1 MLTALSALPAPLKFD
16 PAPASAP
23 RPGATVE
30 GDNSFASLIRRQAGQ
45 RLDAPSPADPPA
57 LAAPVSAAAA
67 TSMPRPV
74 VEALASRPPMPGQ
87 AADEP
92 SPLPPSAAAA
102 AAAAASATGTIAG
115 TATATATATDTAGAI
130 TASASAGSD
139 STQPSPAPTR
149 PDHATAAAARAK
161 APSSAGR
168 VDTPR
173 SLAARIAQADSLAAN
188 RSPRERKPGT
198 APAAEVSAELATTGA
213 AGLPPP
219 LADTGPT
226 GLVGKGAGAAAQD
239 PGAAPQPAP
248 GLPLDLTALPAAQ
261 APAAT
266 GAPAGTGVDK
276 AVNTGQ
282 IGPGLTPARL
292 PATTSAAGGAVAN
305 AAGSAVA
312 SAASSA
318 VASTAGS
325 AVASAVASAQVKRP
339 AASLPPA
346 QPLGDVP
353 GPAIAVPGSP
363 APTHARNAKVSA
375 LSAGPPGQGADAAVA
390 AASAPARPF
399 GQAPEPASEGP
410 SEQRQR
416 SPGGPSAL
424 PAAQHSELAAAAL
437 SGAWRPGPAPAAG
450 EIPAAPAESHPP
462 SRRASP
468 GLDRSGPEPR
478 HAAGPATLDRLAAA
492 ALPPAQTQPDVA
504 APRGFDNALQAAL
517 TQGPA
522 QPGTVAGPQPSGEP
536 PRAMQIDAAVDSP
549 LFAPALGS
557 QLSLLARDGV
567 RSALLQLHPA
577 EMGPISVEIALD
589 GNAARIDF
597 QALRADTRS
606 LIEASLP
613 ALAGALQDAGLTLAG
628 GGVFE
633 QAPGRQQAQAQAEP
647 GPGARPPGLANG
659 GPAGPHDSAPLAR
672 RIAPRGLVDLVA

>member
-1 MLTALSALPAPLKFD
+1 MLTALSALPAQLKFD

-23 RPGATVE
+23 KPGATFE

-45 RLDAPSPADPPA
+45 RLDANPPA

-74 VEALASRPPMPGQ
+74 VEHLASRPPMPGQ
-87 AADEP
+87 AANEP
-92 SPLPPSAAAA
+92 NPLPPSAAAA
-102 AAAAASATGTIAG
+102 AN
-115 TATATATATDTAGAI
+115 
-130 TASASAGSD
+130 ASAGSD
-139 STQPSPAPTR
+139 STQPRPAPTR
-149 PDHATAAAARAK
+149 PDQATAAAARAK

-168 VDTPR
+168 ADTSR

-198 APAAEVSAELATTGA
+198 APGAEVSAEIATTGA

-226 GLVGKGAGAAAQD
+226 GLVGNGAGAAAQD
-239 PGAAPQPAP
+239 PGTAPQPAP
-248 GLPLDLTALPAAQ
+248 GLPLNLTALPAAQ
-261 APAAT
+261 APATT

-292 PATTSAAGGAVAN
+292 PATTSAAG
-305 AAGSAVA
+305 
-312 SAASSA
+312 
-318 VASTAGS
+318 
-325 AVASAVASAQVKRP
+325 SAVASAQVKRP
-339 AASLPPA
+339 ASSLPPA
-346 QPLGDVP
+346 QALGEDP
-353 GPAIAVPGSP
+353 GPA
-363 APTHARNAKVSA
+363 
-375 LSAGPPGQGADAAVA
+375 
-390 AASAPARPF
+390 
-399 GQAPEPASEGP
+399 
-410 SEQRQR
+410 
-416 SPGGPSAL
+416 
-424 PAAQHSELAAAAL
+424 

-450 EIPAAPAESHPP
+450 ESPAAPAESHPP

-468 GLDRSGPEPR
+468 GLDRSGPEQR

-492 ALPPAQTQPDVA
+492 ALPPAQTQPEGA
-504 APRGFDNALQAAL
+504 APRGFDGVLQAAL
-517 TQGPA
+517 TQGLA
-522 QPGTVAGPQPSGEP
+522 QPGTVAGAERSGEP
-536 PRAMQIDAAVDSP
+536 PPAMQIDAPVDSP

-633 QAPGRQQAQAQAEP
+633 QAPGRQQAQAEP
-647 GPGARPPGLANG
+647 GPGARPPGLANS
-659 GPAGPHDSAPLAR
+659 GPAGSHDSAQLAR